1 MRHLPTEGGGVTQ
14 GRRRFPDPRSTT
26 ADGLLAVGGSLDVET
41 LCEAYETGI
50 FPWPQEGLPLLWFSP
65 VERGIIDLEKE
76 THWPSRFSRD
86 VRKWLREG
94 RLEIATNTCFEE
106 VIRSCKE
113 ASRKGQDGTWI
124 LEEMEDAYIEMHRR
138 GFAHSV
144 EVFFDGDLAGG
155 LYGVFIKG
163 VFSGESMFHR
173 KSDAGKVALAFLIE
187 ELRSAGFGFVDVQ
200 MVTPVVASFGGVLIS
215 REDYLMRL
223 ELAQKRWELG
233 VCRYEWAR
241 GPVSL
246 SRIASKLNV
255 EMS

>member
-1 MRHLPTEGGGVTQ
+1 MTE
-14 GRRRFPDPRSTT
+14 P
-26 ADGLLAVGGSLDVET
+26 DGLLAVGGSLDVEM

-65 VERGIIDLEKE
+65 VQRGIIDLEKSIE
-76 THWPSRFSRD
+76 WPSRFSREL
-86 VRKWLREG
+86 RKWIRLG
-94 RLEIATNTCFEE
+94 RLEIATNTCFAE

-124 LEEMEDAYIEMHRR
+124 LDEMEAAYIEMHRL

-144 EVFFDGDLAGG
+144 EVFLDGKLAGG

-173 KSDAGKVALAFLIE
+173 ETDAGKVALAYLIE
-187 ELRSAGFGFVDVQ
+187 EMKSAGLGFLDVQ
-200 MVTPVVASFGGVLIS
+200 MVTPVVANFGGVLIS

-223 ELAQKRWELG
+223 ELAQKRWERG